1 VRIRIHRGA
10 HEVGGNCVEVEA
22 ADGSRIVLDAG
33 LPLDRSTHD
42 RLTLPQFAGPVTA
55 VFVSHPHL
63 DHYGL
68 VGRVAAAA
76 PVFIGA
82 EAARLLAAAASFS
95 PVTVPVTAS
104 GWLRDRTPI
113 TVAGLL
119 RLPEPDEADLYLDF
133 EADRLLPH
141 GGCA

>member
-55 VFVSHPHL
+55 L

-68 VGRVAAAA
+68 VGRVAPAA